1 MSIWR
6 PRLRAIFIDF
16 GSFPG
21 HTVVNRCLN
30 VPMIFRPGP
39 PSKGEKGCN
48 VNGFGRDFYFC
59 RFVYRFGVKNSQTS
73 MVLEKMGIK
82 SLYLERV
89 NGLIKTDILT
99 SKVLSEGLKKIVKLE
114 GVDEKKEPFEK
125 TKKITKGVTVALSS
139 EAKQKII
146 KSL

>member
-1 MSIWR
+1 
-6 PRLRAIFIDF
+6 
-16 GSFPG
+16 
-21 HTVVNRCLN
+21 
-30 VPMIFRPGP
+30 
-39 PSKGEKGCN
+39 
-48 VNGFGRDFYFC
+48 
-59 RFVYRFGVKNSQTS
+59 

-82 SLYLERV
+82 SLFSERV

>member
-1 MSIWR
+1 
-6 PRLRAIFIDF
+6 
-16 GSFPG
+16 
-21 HTVVNRCLN
+21 
-30 VPMIFRPGP
+30 
-39 PSKGEKGCN
+39 
-48 VNGFGRDFYFC
+48 
-59 RFVYRFGVKNSQTS
+59 

-125 TKKITKGVTVALSS
+125 TKKITKGVTVDLSS

>member
-1 MSIWR
+1 
-6 PRLRAIFIDF
+6 
-16 GSFPG
+16 
-21 HTVVNRCLN
+21 
-30 VPMIFRPGP
+30 
-39 PSKGEKGCN
+39 
-48 VNGFGRDFYFC
+48 
-59 RFVYRFGVKNSQTS
+59 

-82 SLYLERV
+82 SLFLERV

-114 GVDEKKEPFEK
+114 GVEEKKEPFEK

>member
-1 MSIWR
+1 
-6 PRLRAIFIDF
+6 
-16 GSFPG
+16 
-21 HTVVNRCLN
+21 
-30 VPMIFRPGP
+30 
-39 PSKGEKGCN
+39 
-48 VNGFGRDFYFC
+48 
-59 RFVYRFGVKNSQTS
+59 

-125 TKKITKGVTVALSS
+125 TKKITKGVTVVLSS

>member
-1 MSIWR
+1 
-6 PRLRAIFIDF
+6 
-16 GSFPG
+16 
-21 HTVVNRCLN
+21 
-30 VPMIFRPGP
+30 
-39 PSKGEKGCN
+39 
-48 VNGFGRDFYFC
+48 
-59 RFVYRFGVKNSQTS
+59 

-82 SLYLERV
+82 SPYLERV

-125 TKKITKGVTVALSS
+125 TIKITKGVTVALSS

>member
-1 MSIWR
+1 
-6 PRLRAIFIDF
+6 
-16 GSFPG
+16 
-21 HTVVNRCLN
+21 
-30 VPMIFRPGP
+30 
-39 PSKGEKGCN
+39 
-48 VNGFGRDFYFC
+48 
-59 RFVYRFGVKNSQTS
+59 

-82 SLYLERV
+82 SLFLERV

-99 SKVLSEGLKKIVKLE
+99 SKVLSEGLKKVVKLE

>member
-1 MSIWR
+1 
-6 PRLRAIFIDF
+6 
-16 GSFPG
+16 
-21 HTVVNRCLN
+21 
-30 VPMIFRPGP
+30 
-39 PSKGEKGCN
+39 
-48 VNGFGRDFYFC
+48 
-59 RFVYRFGVKNSQTS
+59 

-82 SLYLERV
+82 SLYLERA
-89 NGLIKTDILT
+89 NGLIKIDILA

-114 GVDEKKEPFEK
+114 GLDEKKEHFEK